1 MPPLAD
7 DCFAHDGG
15 ALTVDAARAI
25 LDARLAPVTG
35 TETVGLRGAAG
46 RVLAEAV
53 IAGRDVPPHDNAAVD
68 GYAVWFADL
77 ATAGETRLPVAGRIA
92 AGHPLAMPARRGAAL
107 RIFTGAP
114 MPGGEE
120 GGPDTVV
127 MQEDVHLA
135 DGAVVLPPGV
145 AQGANRRRR
154 GEDIARGATVLAAG
168 KRLRPPDI
176 GLAAS
181 LGWTEL
187 TVHARLRVA
196 VLSSGDEVAEPGSE
210 VGPGQVYDANRH
222 GLMALL
228 DGLGCAVVDHGIV
241 PDRRE
246 DVEAALAWA
255 AAGADVVIASAGMSS
270 GEEDHMTAALAR
282 LGHLHFW
289 RLAVK
294 PGRPVALGQI
304 GAVPFIGLPGNP
316 AAMMVAF
323 LTLARPA
330 ILRLAGAGTT
340 RPHTFPVRAGFD
352 FTKKPGR
359 REYVV
364 ARLTHDAPGT
374 PTAMRVARSGAGILS
389 ALAAADGLVDLAEE
403 TTSVVAGDAV
413 VFLPLSEVLG

>member
-15 ALTVDAARAI
+15 ALTVEAARAI
-25 LDARLAPVTG
+25 LDARLAPVAA

-46 RVLAEAV
+46 RVLAAPLV
-53 IAGRDVPPHDNAAVD
+53 AGRDVPPHDNAAVD
-68 GYAVWFADL
+68 GYAVWYADL
-77 ATAGETRLPVAGRIA
+77 APDAETRLPVAGRIA
-92 AGHPLAMPARRGAAL
+92 AGHPLAAPARRGTAL

-114 MPGGEE
+114 MPDGED

-127 MQEDVHLA
+127 MQEDAHLA
-135 DGAVVLPPGV
+135 DGAVVLPSGV
-145 AQGANRRRR
+145 ARGANRRRR
-154 GEDIARGATVLAAG
+154 GEDIARGATVLEAG
-168 KRLRPPDI
+168 RRLRAPDI

-181 LGWTEL
+181 LGVTGL
-187 TVHARLRVA
+187 AVRARLRVA
-196 VLSSGDEVAEPGSE
+196 VLSSGDEVAEPGTAA
-210 VGPGQVYDANRH
+210 GPGRIYDANRH

-228 DGLGCAVVDHGIV
+228 DGLGCAVIDHGIV

-246 DVEAALAWA
+246 DVEAALGRA
-255 AAGADVVIASAGMSS
+255 AAVADVVIASAGMSR
-270 GEEDHMTAALAR
+270 GEEDHMAAALAR

-330 ILRLAGAGTT
+330 LLRLAGAGTT

-352 FTKKPGR
+352 FAKKPGR
-359 REYVV
+359 REYLV
-364 ARLTHDAPGT
+364 ARLTHDIPGVPVAT
-374 PTAMRVARSGAGILS
+374 RIARSGAGILS

-403 TTSVVAGDAV
+403 TTSVVAGDPV
-413 VFLPLSEVLG
+413 VFLPMSEVLG